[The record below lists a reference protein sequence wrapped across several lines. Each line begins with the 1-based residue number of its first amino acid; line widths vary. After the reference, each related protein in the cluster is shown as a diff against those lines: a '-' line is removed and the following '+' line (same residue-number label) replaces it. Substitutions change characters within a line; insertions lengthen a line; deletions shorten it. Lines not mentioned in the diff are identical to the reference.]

1 MANYERRAELIFNF
15 FNIYSG
21 RHLEQFYFECVL
33 VFKIV
38 LFSSLSKKPKISLL
52 MLRFF
57 HVLDPICPDELN
69 FFGTQQSGIDSFY
82 LVDYLVE
89 LVINWGQNRL
99 DRICTTDCPA
109 LTRRT
114 YERT

>member
-1 MANYERRAELIFNF
+1 MANYERRAELIFYF

-21 RHLEQFYFECVL
+21 RHLEQFYFECFL

-38 LFSSLSKKPKISLL
+38 LFTSLSKKPKISLL

-57 HVLDPICPDELN
+57 HVLDPVFPDELI

-82 LVDYLVE
+82 LVDNLVE
-89 LVINWGQNRL
+89 LVINWRQNRL
-99 DRICTTDCPA
+99 NRICTTDCPA
-109 LTRRT
+109 LRRLT
-114 YERT
+114 DEKT